1 VYAGQLEHVAIVISE
16 EVCGAAIRFYTEVLG
31 MHLLK
36 GPAGS
41 RNAYLAGASGSALDL
56 LRKPAASP
64 VRAQSQV
71 PSWSRR
77 PAGMS
82 SYPR

>member
-1 VYAGQLEHVAIVISE
+1 MYAGQLEHVAIVISE
-16 EVCGAAIRFYTEVLG
+16 DVWGAAIPFYTEVLG

-41 RNAYLAGASGSALDL
+41 RNAYLAGHQEVRLSSSGNRRRRRSG
-56 LRKPAASP
+56 R
-64 VRAQSQV
+64 RAMS